1 MEISIPDRNNQ
12 LVDINGN
19 SYFYFCP
26 TTIICLLEKQPCA
39 QQTKTRETIIIQYY
53 RHITPFV
60 LQPITGANTLS
71 LSFGCSICC
80 YYRQVGHILGLK
92 NDDDLFWVTYWLFL
106 KLQILLVLGATKS
119 AKGAIIGVL
128 KYKIYLVFYLFAPCW
143 TSFLFI

>member
-26 TTIICLLEKQPCA
+26 ATRICLLEKQPCA

-60 LQPITGANTLS
+60 LQPITYRCKHLILIIWLFHLLLLS
-71 LSFGCSICC
+71 TSGTYFGPEK
-80 YYRQVGHILGLK
+80 RRRPILG
-92 NDDDLFWVTYWLFL
+92 D
-106 KLQILLVLGATKS
+106 ILIVSETTDTARFRG
-119 AKGAIIGVL
+119 
-128 KYKIYLVFYLFAPCW
+128 Y
-143 TSFLFI
+143 